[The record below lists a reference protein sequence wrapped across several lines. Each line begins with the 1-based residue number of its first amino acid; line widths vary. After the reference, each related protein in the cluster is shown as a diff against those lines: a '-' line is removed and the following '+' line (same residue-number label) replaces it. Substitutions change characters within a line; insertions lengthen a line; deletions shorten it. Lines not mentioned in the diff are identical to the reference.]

1 MLPFNL
7 FKIIFL
13 LLGDLLT
20 FYFALFLAIFF
31 RYQFTFKKE
40 IFLSA
45 GNYFL
50 PVFFI
55 WLIIFLIGRLY
66 ELAYTVNRREFFE
79 RVIRVFLANILIAA
93 LYFYLFT
100 PTSYRPSLVLITTVF
115 FSFIM
120 CIFWRTLAN
129 KILQFKRLK
138 VGILNQN
145 TLTEEL
151 KSFLLKNPQMGYE
164 IIKEGQP
171 SEKPTLV
178 IQDSLSLLDFY
189 EKVMSRVP
197 LELLSKEWLDAIFSR
212 SNLDGYKVIKRFFDF
227 VGGILLFIIS
237 LPLWPIIA
245 LLIKIDS
252 RGPVLYR
259 SVRIGKNR
267 KEFLIYKFRT
277 MVRGADK
284 MGPSW
289 TLKGDSRIT
298 KIGKILR
305 STHLDEMPQVLN
317 IIKGDIS
324 FVGPRPEEEKLT
336 ELYEKEIPFYEY
348 RFLMKPGVIGWA
360 QINYP
365 HGSSIE
371 DARKKLEYDF
381 YYFKNRNLFFD
392 LIIALKAWR
401 IPFEIPTH

>member
-1 MLPFNL
+1 MKALNSL
-7 FKIIFL
+7 KIIFL
-13 LLGDLLT
+13 VLGDLLT
-20 FYFALFLAIFF
+20 FYSSLFLAIFL
-31 RYQFTFKKE
+31 RYRFIFKEE
-40 IFLSA
+40 IFVSA

-50 PVFFI
+50 PVFLI
-55 WLIIFLIGRLY
+55 WLVIFLIGRLY
-66 ELAYTVNRREFFE
+66 ELSYTANRREFFE
-79 RVIRVFLANILIAA
+79 RVIRVFLVNILIAA

-115 FSFIM
+115 FSFVM
-120 CIFWRTLAN
+120 FIFWRTLAN
-129 KILQFKRLK
+129 KILQLK
-138 VGILNQN
+138 KIKVLILIQN
-145 TLTEEL
+145 SLVDELT
-151 KSFLLKNPQMGYE
+151 SFLLRNPQMGYE
-164 IIKEGQP
+164 IINEEHSSEAP
-171 SEKPTLV
+171 SLIVHNSK
-178 IQDSLSLLDFY
+178 DLLDFY

-197 LELLSKEWLDAIFSR
+197 LELLSKEWFDFVLSR
-212 SNLDGYKVIKRFFDF
+212 SNLDVYEVIKRFFDF
-227 VGGILLFIIS
+227 VGGILFFIIS

-277 MVRGADK
+277 MVKGADK

-305 STHLDEMPQVLN
+305 FTHLDEVPQVLN
-317 IIKGDIS
+317 IIKGDVS

>member
-1 MLPFNL
+1 MWPFNL
-7 FKIIFL
+7 LKIIFL
-13 LLGDLLT
+13 LAGDLLT
-20 FYFALFLAIFF
+20 FYFSLFLAIFLRYHFVF
-31 RYQFTFKKE
+31 REE
-40 IFLSA
+40 IFVSA
-45 GNYFL
+45 SNYFL

-66 ELAYTVNRREFFE
+66 ELAYTANRREFFE
-79 RVIRVFLANILIAA
+79 RVIKIFLANILIAA

-100 PTSYRPSLVLITTVF
+100 PTYYRPSLVLIATVF
-115 FSFIM
+115 FSFVIF
-120 CIFWRTLAN
+120 IFWRTLAN

-138 VGILNQN
+138 VVFLSQN
-145 TLTEEL
+145 PLAEEL
-151 KSFLLKNPQMGYE
+151 KVFLSKNPQLGYE
-164 IIKEGQP
+164 IISETQS
-171 SEKPTLV
+171 SEKPSLV
-178 IQDSLSLLDFY
+178 IRDSANLLNFY

-197 LELLSKEWLDAIFSR
+197 LELLSKEWFDFVLSR
-212 SNLDGYKVIKRFFDF
+212 SSLDFYETTKRFFDF
-227 VGGILLFIIS
+227 VGGIILLIIS
-237 LPLWPIIA
+237 LPLWPIIT

-252 RGPVLYR
+252 RGPVLHR
-259 SVRIGKNR
+259 SLRIGKNR
-267 KEFLIYKFRT
+267 KEFIIYKFRT
-277 MVRGADK
+277 MVKGADK

-289 TLKGDSRIT
+289 TLKDDSRIT

-305 STHLDEMPQVLN
+305 FTHLDEIPQVLN

-336 ELYEKEIPFYEY
+336 ELFEKEIPFYKY
-348 RFLMKPGVIGWA
+348 RFLMKSGVIGWA

-371 DARKKLEYDF
+371 DARHKLEYDF

-392 LIIALKAWR
+392 LIISLKAWR

>member
-13 LLGDLLT
+13 LAGDLLT
-20 FYFALFLAIFF
+20 FYFSLFLSICLRYHFVF
-31 RYQFTFKKE
+31 RKE
-40 IFLSA
+40 IFMSA
-45 GNYFL
+45 GQYFL
-50 PVFFI
+50 PVFLI
-55 WLIIFLIGRLY
+55 WLVIFLIGRLY
-66 ELAYTVNRREFFE
+66 ELAYANNRREFFE
-79 RVIRVFLANILIAA
+79 RVIKVFLANILVAA

-100 PTSYRPSLVLITTVF
+100 PTYYRPSFVLVVTVLF
-115 FSFIM
+115 AFIVF
-120 CIFWRTLAN
+120 IFWRALAN

-138 VGILNQN
+138 VAILSDNS
-145 TLTEEL
+145 LVGEL
-151 KSFLLKNPQMGYE
+151 KTFLQKNPQLGYE
-164 IIKEGQP
+164 IVKEEQSKEAP
-171 SEKPTLV
+171 VL
-178 IQDSLSLLDFY
+178 IAHDSKNLIDFY

-197 LELLSKEWLDAIFSR
+197 LELLSKEWFDSVLLR
-212 SNLDGYKVIKRFFDF
+212 PNLDIYDTFKRFFDF
-227 VGGILLFIIS
+227 VGGIILFIIS
-237 LPLWPIIA
+237 LPLWPIIT
-245 LLIKIDS
+245 LFIKINS
-252 RGPVLYR
+252 RGPALYR
-259 SVRIGKNR
+259 SIRIGRNR
-267 KEFLIYKFRT
+267 KEFIIYKFRT
-277 MVRGADK
+277 MIRDADK

-289 TLKGDSRIT
+289 TLKYDSRIT

-305 STHLDEMPQVLN
+305 FTHLDEVPQVLN

-336 ELYEKEIPFYEY
+336 ELFEKEIPFYKY

-371 DARKKLEYDF
+371 DTKKKLEYDF